1 MLSKK
6 PQEYAKGA
14 CSKTPVSTV
23 ILSNTKV
30 VRRQFL
36 LDLHILGW
44 FAKVTGSGP
53 QSADTV
59 TGSGGTQRW
68 ALGLEGADFWVKSQG
83 LKWN

>member
-1 MLSKK
+1 MQKELLVLNSSFNSHS
-6 PQEYAKGA
+6 EH
-14 CSKTPVSTV
+14 
-23 ILSNTKV
+23 TKV
-30 VRRQFL
+30 VRETVL

-53 QSADTV
+53 QSADSHWV
-59 TGSGGTQRW
+59 WRGHTQRW